1 MTQTTQPQVVQD
13 RPQVAP
19 VVDVKEDGEGYTLTA
34 NLPGV
39 PEGAVQ
45 LTVEDRTLMLD
56 AENDVAAPEGYTV
69 LRREIPA
76 LHYRAVFEL
85 PDRVDV
91 GAVKSTLRNGVL
103 TVVLPKREEVKPRR
117 VPVVTG

>member
-1 MTQTTQPQVVQD
+1 MTNPVKTQPTED
-13 RPQVAP
+13 RPQVVP
-19 VVDVKEDGEGYTLTA
+19 VVDVREDTEGYTLTLD
-34 NLPGV
+34 LPGV

-56 AENDVAAPEGYTV
+56 AENDVGVPEGYQV

-85 PDRVDV
+85 PDRVDI

-103 TVVLPKREEVKPRR
+103 TVTLPKREEVKPRR